1 MFERILSML
10 VKEFRQ
16 IIRDPRM
23 KTTIFIAPLIQV
35 LVFGY
40 AATTDV
46 NNIPTAVYDL
56 DNTPQSREVI
66 RNFLWSKYFTAKY
79 YITND
84 QQQRELLDR
93 SAVKVVLRFNKGF
106 ARDVAANRAAQLQFI
121 VDGTDSRTAGVILS
135 YANSIIERYS
145 QKFLGEGKR
154 ILLKN
159 IDVLPAADLQTRAWF
174 NENLESRNFYI
185 PGVIAL
191 IVTLMSLLLTAMA
204 VVREKEIGTIEQLIV
219 SPLRPFELIVGK
231 LIPFGI
237 IALIDVVLIT
247 AAGVLWFN
255 IPIRGNL
262 LLLFGSTVIYLLV
275 SLGTGLFIS
284 TLSSTQQEAMM
295 STFLFYFPAVLLSG
309 FIFPIA
315 NMPKVVQYVTY
326 LNPLRYFIV
335 ILRGIFL
342 KGVGF
347 WILWPQ
353 MLALLMMG
361 MTIVTVSSLKFR
373 RMLG

>member
-1 MFERILSML
+1 
-10 VKEFRQ
+10 
-16 IIRDPRM
+16 M
-23 KTTIFIAPLIQV
+23 KTTIFLAPLIQV

-46 NNIPTAVYDL
+46 KDIPTAIYDL

-66 RNFLWSKYFTAKY
+66 RNFLWSKYFTARY

-84 QQQRELLDR
+84 RQQEELLDKSR
-93 SAVKVVLRFNKGF
+93 VKVVLRLNKGF
-106 ARDVAANRAAQLQFI
+106 AQDLAANRAAQLQFV

-145 QKFLGEGKR
+145 QKFLGDGKR
-154 ILLKN
+154 ISLKN
-159 IDVLPAADLQTRAWF
+159 IDVLPAVDLRARAWF

-231 LIPFGI
+231 LIPFGT
-237 IALIDVVLIT
+237 IALLDVVFIT
-247 AAGVLWFN
+247 TLGVLWFH
-255 IPIRGNL
+255 IPVRGNL

-342 KGVGF
+342 KGIGF

-353 MLALLMMG
+353 MLALLIMG
-361 MTIVTVSSLKFR
+361 VAIVTISSLKFR

>member
-1 MFERILSML
+1 MFERVLSIL

-16 IIRDPRM
+16 VIRDPRM
-23 KTTIFIAPLIQV
+23 KTTIFLAPLIQV

-46 NNIPTAVYDL
+46 NNIPTAIYDL
-56 DNTPQSREVI
+56 DNTPQSRDVI
-66 RNFLWSKYFTAKY
+66 RNFLWSKYFTARF

-84 QQQRELLDR
+84 RQQEELLDK
-93 SAVKVVLRFNKGF
+93 SKVKVVLRLNKGF
-106 ARDVAANRAAQLQFI
+106 AQDLAANRAAQLQFV
-121 VDGTDSRTAGVILS
+121 VDGTDSRTAAVILS
-135 YANSIIERYS
+135 YANGIIERYS
-145 QKFLGEGKR
+145 LKFMNDGRR
-154 ILLKN
+154 ILLKRTD
-159 IDVLPAADLQTRAWF
+159 IAPAVDLRARAWF

-219 SPLRPFELIVGK
+219 SPLRPVELIAGK

-237 IALIDVVLIT
+237 IALIDVVLVT

-284 TLSSTQQEAMM
+284 TLSSTQQEAML

-315 NMPKVVQYVTY
+315 NMPKVVQFVTY

-353 MLALLMMG
+353 MLALLIMG
-361 MTIVTVSSLKFR
+361 IAIITVSSLKFR

>member
-1 MFERILSML
+1 MFERVLSIL

-16 IIRDPRM
+16 VIRDPRM
-23 KTTIFIAPLIQV
+23 KTTIFLAPLIQV

-46 NNIPTAVYDL
+46 KNIPTAVYDL
-56 DNTPQSREVI
+56 DNTPQSRDVV
-66 RNFLWSKYFTAKY
+66 RDFLWSKYFTAKY

-84 QQQRELLDR
+84 RQQEELLDA
-93 SAVKVVLRFNKGF
+93 SAVKVVLRLNKGF
-106 ARDVAANRAAQLQFI
+106 AQDLAANRAAQLQFV
-121 VDGTDSRTAGVILS
+121 VDGTDSRTAAVILS
-135 YANSIIERYS
+135 YANGIIERYS
-145 QKFLGEGKR
+145 LKFMNDGRR
-154 ILLKN
+154 ILLKRTD
-159 IDVLPAADLQTRAWF
+159 IAPAVDLRARAWF

-219 SPLRPFELIVGK
+219 SPLRPVELIAGK

-237 IALIDVVLIT
+237 IALIDVVLVT

-284 TLSSTQQEAMM
+284 TLSSTQQEAML

-315 NMPKVVQYVTY
+315 NMPKVVQFVTY

-353 MLALLMMG
+353 MLALLIMG
-361 MTIVTVSSLKFR
+361 IAIITVSSLKFR

>member
-1 MFERILSML
+1 MFERVLSIL

-16 IIRDPRM
+16 VIRNPRM
-23 KTTIFIAPLIQV
+23 RVTIFLAPIIQV

-46 NNIPTAVYDL
+46 NNIPTAIYDL
-56 DNTPQSREVI
+56 DNTPQSREMI
-66 RNFLWSKYFTAKY
+66 RDFLWSKYFTTGF

-84 QQQRELLDR
+84 RQQKELLDK
-93 SAVKVVLRFNKGF
+93 SAVKVVLRLNKGF
-106 ARDVAANRAAQLQFI
+106 AQDLAANRAAQLQFV
-121 VDGTDSRTAGVILS
+121 VDGTDSRTAAVILS

-145 QKFLGEGKR
+145 QKFLDDGRR
-154 ILLKN
+154 ISLKK
-159 IDVLPAADLQTRAWF
+159 IDVSPAVDLRSRAWF

-191 IVTLMSLLLTAMA
+191 IVTLMTLLLTAMA

-219 SPLRPFELIVGK
+219 SPIRPVELIVGK
-231 LIPFGI
+231 LMPFGI
-237 IALIDVVLIT
+237 IALIDVVFIT
-247 AAGVLWFN
+247 TVGVLWFN
-255 IPIRGNL
+255 IPVRGNL

-284 TLSSTQQEAMM
+284 TLSSTQQEAML

-315 NMPKVVQYVTY
+315 NMPRIVQYVTY

-342 KGVGF
+342 KGTGI
-347 WILWPQ
+347 WILWPNI
-353 MLALLMMG
+353 LVLLIMG
-361 MTIVTVSSLKFR
+361 VAVVTVSSLKFR

>member
-1 MFERILSML
+1 
-10 VKEFRQ
+10 
-16 IIRDPRM
+16 M
-23 KTTIFIAPLIQV
+23 KTTIFLAPLIQV

-46 NNIPTAVYDL
+46 NNIPTAIYDL
-56 DNTPQSREVI
+56 DNTPQSRDVI
-66 RNFLWSKYFTAKY
+66 RNFLWSKYFTARF

-84 QQQRELLDR
+84 RQQEELLDK
-93 SAVKVVLRFNKGF
+93 SKVKVVLRLNKGF
-106 ARDVAANRAAQLQFI
+106 AQDLAANRAAQLQFV
-121 VDGTDSRTAGVILS
+121 VDGTDSRTAAVILS
-135 YANSIIERYS
+135 YANGIIERYS
-145 QKFLGEGKR
+145 LKFMNDGRR
-154 ILLKN
+154 ILLKRTD
-159 IDVLPAADLQTRAWF
+159 IAPAVDLRARAWF

-219 SPLRPFELIVGK
+219 SPLRPVELIAGK

-237 IALIDVVLIT
+237 IALIDVVLVT

-284 TLSSTQQEAMM
+284 TLSSTQQEAML

-315 NMPKVVQYVTY
+315 NMPKVVQFVTY

-353 MLALLMMG
+353 MLALLIMG
-361 MTIVTVSSLKFR
+361 IAIITVSSLKFR

>member
-1 MFERILSML
+1 MFERVLSIL

-16 IIRDPRM
+16 VIRNPRM
-23 KTTIFIAPLIQV
+23 KMVIFIAPLIQV

-46 NNIPTAVYDL
+46 KNIPTAIYDL
-56 DNTPQSREVI
+56 DNTPQSRDAV
-66 RNFLWSKYFTAKY
+66 RGFLGSKYFTARY

-84 QQQRELLDR
+84 RQQEEFLDK
-93 SAVKVVLRFNKGF
+93 SAVKVVLRLNKGF
-106 ARDVAANRAAQLQFI
+106 AQDLAANKAAQLQFV
-121 VDGTDSRTAGVILS
+121 VDGTDSSTAAVILS
-135 YANSIIERYS
+135 YASGIIERYS
-145 QKFLGEGKR
+145 QKFMNDGKR
-154 ILLKN
+154 ILLKK
-159 IDVLPAADLQTRAWF
+159 IDVFPAVDLRARAWF

-191 IVTLMSLLLTAMA
+191 IVTLMTLLLTAMA
-204 VVREKEIGTIEQLIV
+204 VVKEKEIGTIEQLIV
-219 SPLRPFELIVGK
+219 SPLRPFEIIVGK

-237 IALIDVVLIT
+237 IALMDVVFIT
-247 AAGVLWFN
+247 TLGVLWFR
-255 IPIRGNL
+255 IPIRGSL
-262 LLLFGSTVIYLLV
+262 LLLFSSTIIYLLV

-309 FIFPIA
+309 FIFPIV
-315 NMPKVVQYVTY
+315 NMPRIVQYVTY
-326 LNPLRYFIV
+326 LNPLRYYIV

-342 KGVGF
+342 KGTGI

-353 MLALLMMG
+353 MLVLLIMG
-361 MTIVTVSSLKFR
+361 LAIVTISSLKFR